1 LQRFERSASKDRNGE
16 LDVVGGFTVIDGGVP
31 KSATEV
37 SGLVTIGELS
47 PTDPFR
53 NLLGIVGAAR
63 SRGLLTRV
71 EIASDAFDEVLRDS
85 AFAAALTQLSGER
98 PLTGDPVLSM
108 LELVLR
114 APVTILA

>member
-1 LQRFERSASKDRNGE
+1 MIETGASKSD
-16 LDVVGGFTVIDGGVP
+16 T
-31 KSATEV
+31 AV
-37 SGLVTIGELS
+37 SGVVTIGALS

-53 NLLGIVGAAR
+53 NLLGVVGAAR

-85 AFAAALTQLSGER
+85 AFAAALAQLSGER

-114 APVTILA
+114 APVTIKD

>member
-1 LQRFERSASKDRNGE
+1 MVDPEIPD
-16 LDVVGGFTVIDGGVP
+16 DVVRVDGL
-31 KSATEV
+31 SAAE
-37 SGLVTIGELS
+37 
-47 PTDPFR
+47 PFR

-63 SRGLLTRV
+63 SRGFLNRV
-71 EIASDAFDEVLRDS
+71 EISSIAFDDVLRDP

-114 APVTILA
+114 APVTIRR